1 MVDRKKKEGK
11 IEIQKIKYLQN
22 ENSFLDEIK
31 NIFHL
36 GKNENCLKIADTS
49 FKGK

>member
-11 IEIQKIKYLQN
+11 IEIQKIKYPQN

-36 GKNENCLKIADTS
+36 EKNENC
-49 FKGK
+49 